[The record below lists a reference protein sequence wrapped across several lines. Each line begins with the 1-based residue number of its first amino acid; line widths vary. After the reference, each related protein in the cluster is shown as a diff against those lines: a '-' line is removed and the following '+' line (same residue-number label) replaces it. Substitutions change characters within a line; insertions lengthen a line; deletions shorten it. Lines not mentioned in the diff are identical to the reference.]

1 MLKIK
6 EIESNQNLLLPMAKL
21 VVIDAEKEDYN
32 ATDIYDIIE
41 FSVLTAKN
49 NIEKVV
55 SNKDFKVEAIFENDD
70 LYANCIFDAIEMI
83 SRTTEAIVHN
93 SMKSEYFSTLIV
105 SYIKEILLRSTMH
118 YIRESFSLISS
129 NEAKD
134 AIRKLVSIKL
144 DYMLDGL
151 NLSVGFYNGLKVRVE
166 IMNNLLMSD
175 KYRKVIPLL
184 YNPYNSD
191 RCEPIKSAYDS
202 CIFKNEDACFYINA
216 LENYT
221 DSHDYL
227 ISDFIIR
234 RLFGYGISELLERF
248 CY

>member
-6 EIESNQNLLLPMAKL
+6 EIESNQNLMLPMAKL
-21 VVIDAEKEDYN
+21 VVIDTEKEEDYN
-32 ATDIYDIIE
+32 ATDIYDIIA

-55 SNKDFKVEAIFENDD
+55 SNKDFKFEAIFENND

-83 SRTTEAIVHN
+83 SRTTEETVRN
-93 SMKSEYFSTLIV
+93 SMQSEYFSTLIV

-118 YIRESFSLISS
+118 YIKKPLSLISS

-134 AIRKLVSIKL
+134 AIRKLISIKL
-144 DYMLDGL
+144 DYMLDGV
-151 NLSVGFYNGLKVRVE
+151 NLSVGFYNGIKVRLE
-166 IMNNLLMSD
+166 IMNNLQMSD
-175 KYRKVIPLL
+175 KYRRVIPLL

-202 CIFKNEDACFYINA
+202 CIFKNEDACFYIRT

-234 RLFGYGISELLERF
+234 RLFGYGIDELERF